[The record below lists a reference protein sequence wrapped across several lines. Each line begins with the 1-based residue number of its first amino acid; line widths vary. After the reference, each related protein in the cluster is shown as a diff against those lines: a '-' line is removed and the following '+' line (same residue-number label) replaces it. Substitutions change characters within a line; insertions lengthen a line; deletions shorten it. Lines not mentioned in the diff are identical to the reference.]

1 MSNFTDITGKKFF
14 RFTVVAYV
22 GRNNSGNALWE
33 CICDCGNTRIVCGS
47 NLRLGRHKSC
57 GCLQVKHGMAN
68 NQLYPTWI
76 KMLRRCHE
84 KSDKDYRNYGGR
96 GIVVCDRWKDVAN
109 FIDDML
115 PTYRLGLQLD
125 RKDTDGPYSPENCH
139 WATPKQQQ
147 RNRRNNR
154 LLTFAGTTKCMSA
167 WAEEYDIEWDTLYRR
182 IGNGME
188 LSEALIKPVRR
199 SFIKG
204 KKRPSRLLT
213 YHGSTRSVAE
223 WSRLTGLGE
232 GTIASRINR
241 GLSIEEALS
250 LPLQPGK
257 RLLNR

>member
-1 MSNFTDITGKKFF
+1 MVPKKQMSNFTDITGKKFF

-154 LLTFAGTTKCMSA
+154 LLA
-167 WAEEYDIEWDTLYRR
+167 
-182 IGNGME
+182 
-188 LSEALIKPVRR
+188 
-199 SFIKG
+199 
-204 KKRPSRLLT
+204 
-213 YHGSTRSVAE
+213 YHGSIRSVAE

-250 LPLQPGK
+250 LPLQPGE